1 MSAFPHA
8 VRVQPLPWPIVELLT
23 VSMVKLAHDLRNDF
37 TAFQSMI
44 DLTEQRNQDAS
55 VAEKLLRVKHYAGRP
70 IQTLR
75 QAISVLPGMIE
86 QPRTLHAL
94 RECLSA
100 VAQAQGV
107 ELKWQGP
114 ETTEDLAP
122 GLSEEQWCLL
132 ALTLV
137 QNALDA
143 HAAGELD
150 AGPGVARS
158 IEVHWQPNELDVQDD
173 GPGCVDLNA
182 AANQRL
188 RRTGRGHMG
197 LGLAVAAALVE
208 RHHGTL
214 HIGPGESGGLR
225 ARVQLAG
232 A

>member
-1 MSAFPHA
+1 MSVFPHA
-8 VRVQPLPWPIVELLT
+8 VRVQALPWPMVELLT
-23 VSMVKLAHDLRNDF
+23 GAMVKLAHDLRNDF

-44 DLTEQRNQDAS
+44 DLTEQRNQDAG
-55 VAEKLLRVKHYAGRP
+55 VAEKLQRVKHYAVRP
-70 IQTLR
+70 VQTLR

-86 QPRTLHAL
+86 QPRTLRAL
-94 RECLSA
+94 RDALSA
-100 VAQAQGV
+100 AAEAQGV
-107 ELKWQGP
+107 ELQWHAP
-114 ETTEDLAP
+114 ETTDDLAP
-122 GLSEEQWCLL
+122 GPSEEQWCLL

-143 HAAGELD
+143 HAVGELD
-150 AGPGVARS
+150 DGPGVARS
-158 IEVHWQPNELDVQDD
+158 IEVRWQGPELDVRDD

-182 AANQRL
+182 AANRGL
-188 RRTGRGHMG
+188 RRTGHGHMG

-214 HIGPGESGGLR
+214 HIGPGDSGGFR